1 MSYEITNNPE
11 LLEELATKLDKDS
24 RVLKNWRNLGLKLE
38 VKKEILQEIGNGN
51 SPNAVENL
59 FDYIYSTMP
68 GLTVE
73 EFKKKMETI
82 KRVDVKDLLID
93 VKSGRVFKRLV
104 LHDVFCITR

>member
-1 MSYEITNNPE
+1 MSDEITNNQE

-51 SPNAVENL
+51 SPNAVEAL
-59 FDYIYSTMP
+59 FEYIYSTMP

-73 EFKKKMETI
+73 EFREKMETI
-82 KRVDVKDLLID
+82 KRADVKDLLTD
-93 VKSGRVFKRLV
+93 VKSGRVF
-104 LHDVFCITR
+104 

>member
-59 FDYIYSTMP
+59 FEYIYSTMP

-93 VKSGRVFKRLV
+93 VKSGRVF
-104 LHDVFCITR
+104 